1 MEFIVITVNDL
12 TVKFED
18 KMVLDNVSCQ
28 IDKGKITSIIGKSG
42 MGKSVLM
49 KTVLGLLSYS
59 AGEIYVDHLNIKTDL
74 EKVRKKTAILFQN
87 SALFDS
93 LTVFQNISFPLFEH
107 TKLSYHRIR
116 DKVEETVTLVNLPDI
131 LEAFPS
137 ELSGGMRKRVALA
150 RAIIQEP
157 EYLIYDEPTTG
168 LDPVT
173 GDDIINLI
181 AEIHKAL
188 GRTSIVI
195 THDAECI
202 KTLTENLIMI
212 DNKKIIFCDSFDK
225 FMQFEHPT
233 ANAFRSHIFRE
244 V

>member
-1 MEFIVITVNDL
+1 MITVENL

-18 KMVLDNVSCQ
+18 KLVLDNVSCQ
-28 IDKGKITSIIGKSG
+28 IEKGKITSIIGKSG

-49 KTVLGLLSYS
+49 KAVLGLINFNS
-59 AGEIYVDHLNIKTDL
+59 GEIYVDNLSTKTEID
-74 EKVRKKTAILFQN
+74 KVRKKTAILFQN

-107 TKLSYHRIR
+107 TKLSYDRIR
-116 DKVEETVTLVNLPDI
+116 EKVETIIALVNLPDI
-131 LEAFPS
+131 LEEFPAQ
-137 ELSGGMRKRVALA
+137 LSGGMRKRVALA

-173 GDDIINLI
+173 GDDIIHLI
-181 AEIHKAL
+181 AKIHQAL

-195 THDAECI
+195 THDSECI

-212 DNKKIIFCDSFDK
+212 DNKDIIFCDNFQK
-225 FMQFEHPT
+225 FMEFEHPT
-233 ANAFRSHIFRE
+233 AMSFKSHIFL
-244 V
+244 